1 MQTVT
6 YGDITVNQIELM
18 QHAIGFSKNKVTGT
32 KHRVMHAF
40 RNHFCDN
47 IVYEWEIL
55 VEKGLA
61 KRGKADKDGIVYYSL
76 TLEGFKFLGDLCGMR
91 IIEID

>member
-40 RNHFCDN
+40 RNHFCDTVSN
-47 IVYEWEIL
+47 DWESL
-55 VEKGLA
+55 YLKGLA
-61 KRGKADKDGIVYYSL
+61 KRGAPDKDGIVYYWL
-76 TLEGFKFLGDLCGMR
+76 TLEGFKFLGDLCGMK
-91 IIEID
+91 IIKID